1 MKTMALYSLAAALY
15 VAGGALMKS
24 SRGLTRLLP
33 TIALVIVFSA
43 GALIQARAMRHQQLG
58 SSYVVVLGLEALL
71 AVVMGYLFFAE
82 QVTVKTLSGVVLVMF
97 GILILRLP

>member
-1 MKTMALYSLAAALY
+1 MALYSLAATLY